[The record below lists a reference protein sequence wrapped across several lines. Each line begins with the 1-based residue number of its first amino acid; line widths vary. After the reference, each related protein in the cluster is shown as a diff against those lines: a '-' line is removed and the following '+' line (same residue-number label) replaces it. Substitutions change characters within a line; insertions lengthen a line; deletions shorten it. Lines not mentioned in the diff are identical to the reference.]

1 MFLKI
6 YLRPF
11 LTVIL
16 GLITTAGIFAQLLR
30 LPDPNVT
37 NIKSSVGRTVGV
49 TDITV
54 NYNSPAVRGREGK
67 IWGTAIVPY
76 GYTVLGFGSDM
87 ESPWRAGSN
96 ESTNISF
103 STDVTINGKKLAAG
117 KYAFFIAVYAD
128 SCVLIFNKNINAWGS
143 YFYDKNL
150 DVLHVTTK
158 QIKNQPVSKER
169 LEYTFTNQ
177 TDRSVELALEWEFWR
192 IPFTIETD
200 IVKTTL
206 ASIQSQMSGAMG
218 FDPPSLQAA
227 ANWCLQNNINL
238 DQANVWITSATSPSL
253 GGLQTFAALS
263 TKSGILAKM
272 NKKEE
277 ADKLMAQAI
286 EKGNAFELHGYGRQ
300 LLAQKKVKEAMS
312 VFETNYKKN
321 EGKWPTPVGMMR
333 GLSATGN
340 YPEALKYA
348 KIGLT
353 QAPDDINKRS
363 LTDAI
368 KNLEAGK
375 GI

>member
-1 MFLKI
+1 MKI
-6 YLRPF
+6 YYRPF
-11 LTVIL
+11 LLVIL
-16 GLITTAGIFAQLLR
+16 GWITTSGLFAQLIR
-30 LPDPNVT
+30 IPDPNVT

-49 TDITV
+49 TDIHIT
-54 NYNSPAVRGREGK
+54 YNSPAVRGREGN
-67 IWGTAIVPY
+67 IWGTAVVPF

-87 ESPWRAGSN
+87 ESPWRAGAN
-96 ESTNISF
+96 ECTTLSF
-103 STDVTINGKKLAAG
+103 SNDVTINGKKLAAG
-117 KYAFFIAVYAD
+117 KYAFLIAVYAD
-128 SCVLIFNKNINAWGS
+128 SCLLIFNKNFNAWGS
-143 YFYDKNL
+143 YFYDKNQ

-158 QIKNQPVSKER
+158 QVKNQPVSKER

-177 TDRSVELALEWEFWR
+177 KDRSAEIVLEWEFWK
-192 IPFTIETD
+192 IPFTVETD
-200 IVKTTL
+200 IIQTTL
-206 ASIQSQMSGAMG
+206 ASIQSQVSGAMG
-218 FDPPSLQAA
+218 FDPPSLQAV
-227 ANWCLQNNINL
+227 ANWCLQNNVNL
-238 DQANVWITSATSPSL
+238 DQANVWIASATSPNL

-277 ADKLMAQAI
+277 ADKLMVLAV

-300 LLAQKKVKEAMS
+300 LLAQKKVKEAMAI
-312 VFETNYKKN
+312 FETNYKKN

-333 GLSATGN
+333 GLSANGN

-348 KIGLT
+348 KIALT
-353 QAPDDINKRS
+353 QASDDINKRS